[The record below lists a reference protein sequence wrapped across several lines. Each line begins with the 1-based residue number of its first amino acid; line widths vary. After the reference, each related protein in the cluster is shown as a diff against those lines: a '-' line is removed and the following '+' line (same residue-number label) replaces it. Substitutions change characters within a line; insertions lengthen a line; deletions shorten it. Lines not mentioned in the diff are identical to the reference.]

1 MAGAMLG
8 PWSSF
13 YVMIGSSA
21 AALTGLMF
29 VVITLVNNEQ
39 RKRSPDGIATFSTPT
54 VLHFCAALFVAAI
67 VSAPWRSLTWV
78 GGLIAAFGAYGTIFS
93 IYVMTRTSRLSE
105 YRADLEDWTWF
116 VILPLLAYIA
126 VLSAGLGLL
135 WKPAQ
140 SLFVLG
146 GATVLLI
153 FIGIRNAWDVVT
165 FLAVNGEP
173 SGKAG
178 SDD

>member
-126 VLSAGLGLL
+126 VLGAGLGLL

-165 FLAVNGEP
+165 FLAVNNAVGEKN
-173 SGKAG
+173 GG
-178 SDD
+178 DD